1 MVFFNADI
9 PQFKTGS
16 LSKSHL
22 KKTCVPGL
30 NCYSCPGAI
39 AACPLGALQNAL
51 AEGRIPFFVTGLLI
65 FFGIVL
71 GRGVCGFL
79 CPFGLIQELLYKI
92 PSPKVRKNAFTR
104 KLTRLKYAI
113 LALLV
118 IGLPGAFFFIQ
129 GYGVPFFCEL
139 VCPAGTLEAGI
150 PLVIADQTLQDLIGG
165 LFFWKL
171 ALLISIAGLSVVLFR
186 FFCRFLCPLGV
197 IYGFFNRYALVGIKV
212 DEAACTH
219 CGTCAKTCKMDTR
232 RVTDRECIRCGAC
245 RQECPAQ
252 AIHSMKLFQNP
263 VSFEQALGKSGSI
276 STFSLKSKAVV
287 SNLQGLKQ
295 PRISKKEKKI

>member
-1 MVFFNADI
+1 MGKRKLIQGLSMLLCNADI
-9 PQFKTGS
+9 LQFKTGS
-16 LSKSHL
+16 LSQSPL
-22 KKTCVPGL
+22 KNTCVPGL

-51 AEGRIPFFVTGLLI
+51 AEGRVPFFVTGLLVL
-65 FFGIVL
+65 FGVLL

-92 PSPKVRKNAFTR
+92 PGPKVRKNALTR
-104 KLTRLKYAI
+104 KLSGGKYAI

-129 GYGVPFFCEL
+129 GYGEPFFCKL

-150 PLVIADQTLQDLIGG
+150 PLVLANQALRDLIGG

-171 ALLISIAGLSVVLFR
+171 ALLISILALSVGLFR
-186 FFCRFLCPLGV
+186 FFCRFLCPLGA
-197 IYGFFNRYALVGIKV
+197 IYGLLNRYALLGIHL

-232 RVTDRECIRCGAC
+232 RVNDRECIRCGEC
-245 RQECPAQ
+245 RQDCPAQ
-252 AIHSMKLFQNP
+252 AITYTFQ
-263 VSFEQALGKSGSI
+263 
-276 STFSLKSKAVV
+276 
-287 SNLQGLKQ
+287 
-295 PRISKKEKKI
+295 KKGEGDLSEL